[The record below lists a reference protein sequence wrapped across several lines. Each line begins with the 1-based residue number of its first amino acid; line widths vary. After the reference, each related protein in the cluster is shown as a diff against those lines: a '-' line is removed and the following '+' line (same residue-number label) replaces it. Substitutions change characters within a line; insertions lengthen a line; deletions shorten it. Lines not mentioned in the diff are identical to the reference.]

1 MDKEL
6 IERLAEEAGF
16 LQAMGASHI
25 GVAPTPE
32 AVRRFAALI
41 AEGCAKLCE
50 TPKNTSL
57 DGNDVDGVYCA
68 RAIRQAFKAE

>member
-1 MDKEL
+1 MMDKEL
-6 IERLAEEAGF
+6 IERLAREAGLDRCMHVNAESEA
-16 LQAMGASHI
+16 LQA
-25 GVAPTPE
+25 
-32 AVRRFAALI
+32 FATLI
-41 AEGCAKLCE
+41 AEECAKLCE